1 MAVNLWFQAVGR
13 RVFFVRRSRSDLL
26 HFGDRSSTARPACL
40 LAARLVCGAPA
51 CLEPAT
57 ARFSDMFVMSDGLLK
72 RDWRELTRI
81 AHPRDTLVTG
91 SGQLEMRPANWR
103 PTQGRWAVVALCLL
117 QWVELTESSVSEP
130 VVEVVCEKASTNV
143 PASSS
148 KTQRGLNFEQGTA
161 NTATGKQTRA
171 HSLSAAVATRL

>member
-1 MAVNLWFQAVGR
+1 M
-13 RVFFVRRSRSDLL
+13 
-26 HFGDRSSTARPACL
+26 

-57 ARFSDMFVMSDGLLK
+57 ARFSDMFVMSNGLLK

-130 VVEVVCEKASTNV
+130 VVEVVCEKVSTKLSTNI
-143 PASSS
+143 S
-148 KTQRGLNFEQGTA
+148 KTHRGLNFEQRTA
-161 NTATGKQTRA
+161 NTGTGKQIRA
-171 HSLSAAVATRL
+171 RSLSVAVATRL

>member
-1 MAVNLWFQAVGR
+1 MVPSCRSACF
-13 RVFFVRRSRSDLL
+13 FFVRRSRSDLL

-57 ARFSDMFVMSDGLLK
+57 ARFSDMFVMSNGLPK

-117 QWVELTESSVSEP
+117 QWVERGQLTESSVSEP